1 MDWEKW
7 IEEAKFIGDAYDVLM
22 AYDPSKADIL
32 IVIGIGGSYLGAKS
46 VIEALK
52 PYYNNQGVEIIYAG
66 IDLSSDYLN
75 DLINYIKGKSVYIN
89 VISKSGTTLEPS
101 VSFDYLLDY
110 MKNNFSHFE
119 VRR

>member
-1 MDWEKW
+1 MSGW
-7 IEEAKFIGDAYDVLM
+7 YDLSIDTTDIKEC
-22 AYDPSKADIL
+22 ANDIKNKADIL

-75 DLINYIKGKSVYIN
+75 DLINYIKGK
-89 VISKSGTTLEPS
+89 E
-101 VSFDYLLDY
+101 
-110 MKNNFSHFE
+110 
-119 VRR
+119 